1 MVLKYPQDSL
11 YRVYS
16 IRYPLSVANNT
27 IQPIIY
33 IFGQNLKLKDSI
45 LLPRN
50 YSFNFSGPI
59 EFNNTLYWMAAND
72 SYTCGFTGADICYG
86 DTISVFKF
94 NTDYSIVSKKK
105 ITIDVNYYYPRLV
118 KYNGGFFYAH
128 GLVTNFPYG
137 IEKIFKLNNQ
147 LNKIDSS
154 FLNSGYGNPISLIHD
169 KIFLPGRNLPLPC
182 QPPASN
188 SGDRTSLIIDTNFI
202 PIACDSYSNM
212 GTYTFNTSPLQTAII
227 QCKSYPM
234 PYLTQISRTKYLVFG
249 SVLGFFKGNFPQ
261 SNSHYGV
268 VTAIKDHNQNVVKAN
283 FFGNDDYETSFSE
296 VADFYDIDKSSIA
309 FVARVDSLGAGNFNP
324 TLNMRSKIMVVK
336 MDTMGNVI
344 WKRFYGGEQY
354 YQPRGLI
361 FSPDGGILVSG
372 IRFDSTAAANKGM
385 PGISESFLLKLDSAG
400 NYNSVGI
407 VEQNIK
413 NIYAV
418 KVHPNPAK
426 NQIQFELSN
435 TNISAIVISA
445 LDGKQVYLNEHYA
458 ANTNINIETLSNG
471 MYFYHI
477 WTDQHFY
484 TGKFLKE

>member
-16 IRYPLSVANNT
+16 VRYPLSVANNT
-27 IQPIIY
+27 LQPIIY

-45 LLPRN
+45 LLPKN
-50 YSFNFSGPI
+50 HSFNFSGPI
-59 EFNNTLYWMAAND
+59 EFNNNLYWMAAND
-72 SYTCGFTGADICYG
+72 SYTCGFTGVDICYG

-94 NTDYSIVSKKK
+94 NIDYSIVSKKK
-105 ITIDVNYYYPRLV
+105 ITIDVNYDHPKLV

-147 LNKIDSS
+147 LINIDSS
-154 FLNSGYGNPISLIHD
+154 FFNSGYGNPISLIHNS
-169 KIFLPGRNLPLPC
+169 IFLPGRNLPLPC
-182 QPPASN
+182 QPPAPN
-188 SGDRTSLIIDTNFI
+188 SGDRTSLILDTNFI
-202 PIACDSYSNM
+202 PISCDSYSNM

-227 QCKSYPM
+227 QCKSQPM
-234 PYLTQISRTKYLVFG
+234 PYLAQISPNKYLVFG
-249 SVLGFFKGNFPQ
+249 SLLGFFKGNFPQ

-268 VTAIKDHNQNVVKAN
+268 VAAIKDLNQNVVKAH

-296 VADFYDIDKSSIA
+296 VADFYDIHKSYIA

-324 TLNMRSKIMVVK
+324 TLNLRSKIMVVK
-336 MDTMGNVI
+336 MDTMGNVL

-361 FSPDGGILVSG
+361 FNADGGILISG
-372 IRFDSTAAANKGM
+372 IRFDSTAAAKKGM
-385 PGISESFLLKLDSAG
+385 PGISESFILKLDSNG

-407 VEQNIK
+407 IENNLKQLSLAI
-413 NIYAV
+413 I
-418 KVHPNPAK
+418 HPNPV
-426 NQIQFELSN
+426 NTQIQVDLPNSN
-435 TNISAIVISA
+435 TCVITLSTI
-445 LDGKQVYLNEHYA
+445 DGKQVYLNEHYN
-458 ANTNINIETLSNG
+458 ANDSINLDTLPSG
-471 MYFYHI
+471 MYFYQI
-477 WTDQHFY
+477 CTDQHFY